1 MTIITDPDRQMD
13 LPHLLPDVPPCE
25 PWCKHQDSDDPSREH
40 LTYPSIA
47 CMSEELFI
55 PYAHGGR
62 TVIEDRC
69 DGDYPPAMPAYLS
82 VTLFKDFGHDIE
94 IGVDVSDGNG
104 DTTAMTLRLSE
115 AADLMEALSR
125 LLRAAGYPVKGE
137 ATSAASRDSP
147 ARERQVHAQGFI
159 EGFDH
164 ARLVHRTRR
173 QRAAHRLAD
182 GLTLAGSAVRR
193 LR

>member
-115 AADLMEALSR
+115 AADLMEVLAR
-125 LLRAAGYPVKGE
+125 LLHAAGYPVKGE
-137 ATSAASRDSP
+137 PQA
-147 ARERQVHAQGFI
+147 HAQGWLD
-159 EGFDH
+159 GFDH
-164 ARLVHRTRR
+164 ARLLPRTRR
-173 QRAAHRLAD
+173 QRAARRLAD
-182 GLTLAGSAVRR
+182 GLTLVGSAVRW